1 MGHARRARN
10 CVVRVDLLDCGR
22 ARSPATAPYRPNLAQ
37 QTPETAALVEHFRRT
52 DPRYDRRVEVE
63 IRAGSKQITAKS
75 RNLSLGGMFAET
87 EEPLPVQTPVEIRFR
102 IPTQP
107 EPVDVAGEVRW
118 IEAAKPGVPGGMGI
132 RFQGLRARDVWAL
145 NRFFQS

>member
-1 MGHARRARN
+1 M
-10 CVVRVDLLDCGR
+10 
-22 ARSPATAPYRPNLAQ
+22 
-37 QTPETAALVEHFRRT
+37 VEHFRRT
-52 DPRYDRRVEVE
+52 DPRYDRRVDVE

-87 EEPLPVQTPVEIRFR
+87 EELLPVQTTVEIRFR

-118 IEAAKPGVPGGMGI
+118 IEPAKPGAPGGMGI

-145 NRFFQS
+145 NRFFQT